1 MTAEEQL
8 PRTGAASDYLAL
20 ARVVVRQRDEITE
33 LQRVAA
39 LLPVLE
45 RAKGAVMVQEGCSA
59 QEAYEILLERS
70 RAGERTLV
78 EECWLTLGG
87 IRPVRDR
94 GHAATAV
101 EAGDTGSVFT
111 SEQYLVPTR
120 PDHPRASRP
129 GTGTTGSGTALL
141 LGRLGMALAAVR
153 DPRELARC
161 LLDHLSAEAGAD
173 AVLVYDREGEAL
185 RLSGQAGL
193 DDVDTARWR
202 HLPRVIGGGARD
214 PLRTREPYWS
224 EKPESDEPYT
234 VPDRDGHRWASQAW
248 LPVVAGGEAH
258 EIVLVLRTAERVF
271 TSGERELLEAAVQLS
286 AGRMASLDATAP
298 PRKPSVDSVQQILD
312 TLPGSVILVAPL
324 RSADGTVEDYRIEAA
339 APDSVDIANRR
350 GRQLIGLRVLEC
362 YPTIVGTEL
371 WDGYLEALTTGRPFT
386 GEPFAYEE
394 VVAGVPQHSSYSLRA
409 SRLGGHLVVS
419 WVRHDVTTRQEERL
433 SALQRLG
440 NLGWADWDLVTDTVT
455 WSPHVFTIFDRDPGR
470 GPMRLEELP
479 DHVLPEDLPGLTA
492 AAQELLSEGAP
503 IDQPFRVR
511 TRDGVRHLRIVAE
524 ATTDAAG
531 TPLDVHG
538 FFQDLSGQ
546 RDAELALLDSERA
559 VSTQRGLLQAERRVA
574 ARLQQALLPLPAG
587 PVTLAGLWTHALYL
601 PAERGISVGGDW
613 YSAIELP
620 NGEALFVIGDVMGH
634 GISAVATMAQLRF
647 TAKGMII
654 TGSSLT
660 DALTRLNTLLMH
672 LTSSTGGHTT
682 ATMIVARY
690 RPSDRTLTWAQA
702 GHLPPVLVRDGRAE
716 PLARPAGIILG
727 ATGTP
732 VFEEATLQLQEAD
745 HVLLFTD
752 GLIER
757 PGQDLLTGLDRLV
770 TAASPL
776 LATGR
781 PDSLSALHAAL
792 VEQERQ
798 DDVCAVHIHLPPG
811 GGTPPA

>member
-1 MTAEEQL
+1 MTAEERP

-59 QEAYEILLERS
+59 QDAYEILLERS
-70 RAGERTLV
+70 RDGERTLV

-94 GHAATAV
+94 RRPAPLAPA
-101 EAGDTGSVFT
+101 EDAGSVFA
-111 SEQYLVPTR
+111 SDQYLAP
-120 PDHPRASRP
+120 PRP
-129 GTGTTGSGTALL
+129 GPHPGGPPAPGAKGGGSTLL
-141 LGRLGMALAAVR
+141 LGRLGMALSAVR
-153 DPRELARC
+153 DPQGLARC
-161 LLDHLSAEAGAD
+161 LLDHLAAEADAD
-173 AVLVYDREGEAL
+173 AVLVYARADEAL
-185 RLSGQAGL
+185 RLIGRAGL
-193 DDVDTARWR
+193 DDVDTARWE
-202 HLPRVIGGGARD
+202 HLTRVIGAGARD
-214 PLRTREPYWS
+214 PLRTGQPLWS
-224 EKPESDEPYT
+224 EKPEPDEPYS
-234 VPDRDGHRWASQAW
+234 VPDRDRHRWSSQAW
-248 LPVVAGGEAH
+248 LPVTVGGEAD
-258 EIVLVLRTAERVF
+258 ELVVVLRSAERAF
-271 TSGERELLEAAVQLS
+271 TPGERELLEAAVQLA
-286 AGRMASLDATAP
+286 AGRIASLDAPAP

-312 TLPGSVILVAPL
+312 TLPGSVILLAPL
-324 RSADGTVEDYRIEAA
+324 RAADGTVEDFRIEAA
-339 APDSVDIANRR
+339 APESVDVADRR
-350 GRQLIGLRVLEC
+350 GRQLIGLSVLEC
-362 YPTIVGTEL
+362 YPTVAGTEL
-371 WDGYLEALTTGRPFT
+371 WNGYLEALSTGRPFA

-409 SRLGGHLVVS
+409 SRLGEHLVVS
-419 WVRHDVTTRQEERL
+419 WVRHDVATRQEERL

-440 NLGWADWDLVTDTVT
+440 NLGWADWNLVTDTVT
-455 WSPHVFTIFDRDPGR
+455 WSPHVFTIFDRDPAE

-479 DHVLPEDLPGLTA
+479 EHVLPEDLADLTG
-492 AAQELLSEGAP
+492 AAQRLLSEGAA

-511 TRDGVRHLRIVAE
+511 TRGGVRHLRIVAE

-559 VSTQRGLLQAERRVA
+559 VSTQRGLLQAERKVA

-587 PVTLAGLWTHALYL
+587 PVRLAGLSAHALYL
-601 PAERGISVGGDW
+601 PAELGISVGGDW

-620 NGEALFVIGDVMGH
+620 SGEALFVIGDVMGH
-634 GISAVATMAQLRF
+634 GINAVATMAQLRF

-660 DALTRLNTLLMH
+660 DALTRLNALLMH
-672 LTSSTGGHTT
+672 MASSPAGHTT

-702 GHLPPVLVRDGRAE
+702 GHLPPVLVRDGGAE

-727 ATGTP
+727 ATASP
-732 VFEEATLQLQEAD
+732 VFEEATLQLQESD
-745 HVLLFTD
+745 HVLMFTD

-770 TAASPL
+770 IAATSL
-776 LATGR
+776 FTTDR
-781 PDSLSALHAAL
+781 PDNLTALHAAL
-792 VEQERQ
+792 VVQERQ
-798 DDVCAVHIHLPPG
+798 DDVCAVHIHLPRAG
-811 GGTPPA
+811 DPPSQ